1 MIRDRIKTEY
11 TIQKLNLNL
20 NLNLDVNGNMENK
33 MPRKKTLE
41 TKYYRLKEKNVTS
54 IRRLTNGFNDLS

>member
-41 TKYYRLKEKNVTS
+41 TKYYRLK
-54 IRRLTNGFNDLS
+54 